1 MKHIIFLAL
10 LALLLAGCAGDIA
23 SPTDSHDRT
32 QTTTTT
38 TTEVQT
44 AELEQ
49 SNNKQLCAGLINIG
63 SCNIVQVNTQRTASK
78 PVSAP
83 VAPTPTESDLDANLA
98 LLCLGGAGIVGFF
111 LFCMVLMSLFTPV
124 YGER

>member
-38 TTEVQT
+38 TVETQT
-44 AELEQ
+44 AEQEQ
-49 SNNKQLCAGLINIG
+49 SNNKAACVGLFVLW
-63 SCNIVQVNTQRTASK
+63 SCNSPQSNTQQTASK
-78 PVSAP
+78 PISAP
-83 VAPTPTESDLDANLA
+83 AAVTPTDADLDANLA

-111 LFCMVLMSLFTPV
+111 LLCMVLMSLFAPS
-124 YGER
+124 YGD

>member
-1 MKHIIFLAL
+1 MKHMIFLAL

-38 TTEVQT
+38 TVETQT

-49 SNNKQLCAGLINIG
+49 SNNKLVCVGLVNIG
-63 SCNIVQVNTQRTASK
+63 SCNAVQVNTQRTASN

-83 VAPTPTESDLDANLA
+83 ASVTPTDAALDANLA
-98 LLCLGGAGIVGFF
+98 MLCLGGAGIVGFF
-111 LFCMVLMSLFTPV
+111 LLCMVLMSLFAPS
-124 YGER
+124 YGD